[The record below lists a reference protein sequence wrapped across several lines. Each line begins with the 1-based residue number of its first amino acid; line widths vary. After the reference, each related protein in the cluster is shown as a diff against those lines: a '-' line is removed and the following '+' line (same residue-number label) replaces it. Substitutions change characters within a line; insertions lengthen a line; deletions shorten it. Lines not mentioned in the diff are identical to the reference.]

1 MMKDQLTLLV
11 IGEGGREFAIAKKLK
26 QSPHVATVY
35 CAPGN
40 IGMLTVG
47 VTPVNI
53 AEMDLNGL
61 LQFAIEKHVDWT
73 FVGPENVLCAGIVDK
88 FQAAG
93 QKIIG
98 PTKRA
103 AQLEGSKDYALRF
116 MDRYHVPTAKHETF
130 TSEEAAVAGLANFS
144 YPVVVKENGLAGGK
158 GVVIAPDYTSAVD
171 TLHEMFAGPQ
181 TAVVLEECLTGP
193 EYSLFCLVAG
203 DQYRL
208 LPMAQDHKRAY
219 DGDKGPNTGGMG
231 AYSPLPQLDPA
242 DRQRMINE
250 VVEPTIVG
258 LMAGGYDYHGILYI
272 GLMMTAEGPKVIEYN
287 VRLGDPE
294 TQVILPRLATDL
306 AELLQAVVD
315 DDLLP
320 VIKERDQAVLG
331 VVLAAKGYP
340 THPAYYPSLGKL
352 PDREGISID
361 YANVTGRLD
370 DLYGAG
376 GRLAM
381 VIAEAPSLQE
391 AAQRVYDYLGQLN
404 EPDCFY
410 RHDIGQKAGIKLK

>member
-1 MMKDQLTLLV
+1 MGDQLTLLV
-11 IGEGGREFAIAKKLK
+11 VGEGGREFAIAKKLK

-88 FQAAG
+88 FQLAG

-103 AQLEGSKDYALRF
+103 AQLEGSKDYALSF
-116 MDRYHVPTAKHETF
+116 MDKYGVPTAKHETF
-130 TSEEAAVAGLANFS
+130 ISEEAALAGLADFDL
-144 YPVVVKENGLAGGK
+144 PVVVKENGLAGGK
-158 GVVIAPDYTSAVD
+158 GVVIAPDEATAKKVI
-171 TLHEMFAGPQ
+171 HEMMAGPQ
-181 TAVVLEECLTGP
+181 TAIVLEECLTGP

-203 DQYRL
+203 DQYRI
-208 LPMAQDHKRAY
+208 LPLAQDHKLAY
-219 DGDKGPNTGGMG
+219 DGDRGPNTGGMG
-231 AYSPLPQLDPA
+231 AYSPLPQLA
-242 DRQRMINE
+242 DTDYQRMVSE
-250 VVEPTIVG
+250 VVEPTIHG
-258 LMAGGYDYHGILYI
+258 LVAGHYDYHGILYI
-272 GLMMTAEGPKVIEYN
+272 GLMMTADGPKVIEYN

-294 TQVILPRLATDL
+294 TQVILPRLKTDF

-315 DDLLP
+315 DQPLP
-320 VIKERDQAVLG
+320 VIEESDEAVLG

-340 THPAYYPSLGKL
+340 QHPAYYPSLGKL
-352 PDREGISID
+352 PAADGIAID

-370 DLYGAG
+370 DLYGSG

-391 AAQRVYDYLGQLN
+391 AAQRVYDYLARLN

-410 RHDIGQKAGIKLK
+410 RHDIGKKAGINIQ

>member
-1 MMKDQLTLLV
+1 MKDKLTLLV
-11 IGEGGREFAIAKKLK
+11 VGEGGREFAIAKKLK
-26 QSPHVATVY
+26 QSPHVDTVY

-40 IGMLTVG
+40 VGMLTVG

-61 LQFAIEKHVDWT
+61 LQFAIEKDVDWT

-98 PTKRA
+98 PNKRA

-116 MDRYHVPTAKHETF
+116 MNRYHVPTAQHETF
-130 TSEEAAVAGLANFS
+130 TDEASAIKGLADFD
-144 YPVVVKENGLAGGK
+144 YPVVLKENGLAGGK
-158 GVVIAPDYTSAVD
+158 GVSIVPDADTAKD

-193 EYSLFCLVAG
+193 EYSLFCVIAG
-203 DQYRL
+203 DQYRI

-231 AYSPLPQLDPA
+231 SYCPLPQLSAD
-242 DRQRMINE
+242 DRQRMVDE
-250 VVEPTIVG
+250 VVKPTIKG
-258 LMAGGYDYHGILYI
+258 LVDGNYNYHGILYI
-272 GLMMTAEGPKVIEYN
+272 GLMMTADGPKVIEYN

-294 TQVILPRLATDL
+294 TQVILPRLKTDL
-306 AELLQAVVD
+306 AELMQAVVD
-315 DDLLP
+315 DQPLP
-320 VIKERDQAVLG
+320 AIKENDVAVLG

-340 THPAYYPSLGKL
+340 NHPAYYPSLGKF
-352 PDREGISID
+352 PDEDGIAID

-381 VIAEAPSLQE
+381 VIAEADDLKTAKE
-391 AAQRVYDYLGQLN
+391 RVYHYLDQLH
-404 EPDCFY
+404 EPDCYY
-410 RHDIGQKAGIKLK
+410 RHDIGAKAGI